1 MTDQNQI
8 FHKFSQ
14 LAPQNSAEA
23 SPSSLAPVDNQ
34 VYNRILVVD
43 DEAGIRDVIQDYLS
57 DAGYDIV
64 TARDGLEALEK
75 MENQD
80 FDLVITDLSMPNLD
94 GFGLI
99 RGALDIQPL
108 TTVIV
113 LSGQGTFENAIEAV
127 HRGAYDFVAKPIRD
141 FKTFKITVD
150 RGLEHKSLLVNKQ
163 NYQRNLED
171 QVEAQTRELN
181 RTNRLLKQYADE
193 LESVSLS
200 FITTLLTALEEK
212 DRYTAGHSRRVTH
225 FAVGAARVLNVGA
238 HQLWIL
244 QTAAQLHDMGKLMI
258 DLSYVNKPGPLTP
271 EEWEIMKEHPAMADR
286 FLAPL
291 RFLDEVRPIIRH
303 HHERLDGK
311 GYPDGL
317 MGDDIDL
324 LTRVLA
330 AADAYDAMTSQRS
343 YRDPMPK
350 GQAVAELQ
358 RCASFQFGSEAV
370 AALVDF
376 LSKDESQVVPVGE
389 PAKDGVTVSA
399 PWLRVEAPPRGI
411 TLGDDATAPNA
422 GEEASNTNTKIS

>member
-1 MTDQNQI
+1 MKDHNPITS
-8 FHKFSQ
+8 KFSQ
-14 LAPQNSAEA
+14 LPASSSDGAPSELPE
-23 SPSSLAPVDNQ
+23 SIDNQ
-34 VYNRILVVD
+34 IYNRILVVD
-43 DEAGIRDVIQDYLS
+43 DEPAIRDVIQDYLS
-57 DAGYDIV
+57 DAGYNVI
-64 TARDGLEALEK
+64 TAKDGLEALAT
-75 MENQD
+75 MEGQE

-113 LSGQGTFENAIEAV
+113 LSGQGTFKNAIEAV

-225 FAVGAARVLNVGA
+225 FAVGAARMLNVSP

-330 AADAYDAMTSQRS
+330 VADAYDAMTSQRS
-343 YRDPMPK
+343 YREPMPK

-358 RCASFQFGSEAV
+358 RCESFQFGKEAV
-370 AALVDF
+370 TALVSF
-376 LSKDESQVVPVGE
+376 LSKDEAHMMPTEQTLR
-389 PAKDGVTVSA
+389 DGVMVSA
-399 PWLRVEAPPRGI
+399 PWLRVEAPPQGI
-411 TLGDDATAPNA
+411 SLGKDVTDLNSAEDAPLPKT
-422 GEEASNTNTKIS
+422 EQS